1 VYASAVT
8 QMPLD
13 SCVAENV
20 SDITSRL
27 LVLETERD
35 KSANFSSSVQ
45 MLFCSYDI
53 TTSNPPKL
61 KHKNKFMFIHWN
73 QTSALSD
80 KMDSTE

>member
-1 VYASAVT
+1 
-8 QMPLD
+8 MPLD

-27 LVLETERD
+27 LVPETERD
-35 KSANFSSSVQ
+35 KSANFSSSIW
-45 MLFCSYDI
+45 MLFYSYDI
-53 TTSNPPKL
+53 TTSSPPKV
-61 KHKNKFMFIHWN
+61 KHKNKFMFTHRT